1 MEIFK
6 GSKELVMGVKTQ
18 GGNMEHMILIAGG
31 LILMLGVSLLDSE
44 GIVGNIAFVMTMIG
58 LVLLCAFL
66 MRMEPAEAAGLTI
79 KERQSEQIADEEVY
93 IKGAGVTAHMNAVLR
108 NALREEPPEL
118 KLTNEEEI
126 ELLARLI
133 TAETGGTDEYLSYLT
148 GSVVI
153 NRMKSD
159 KFPNTVFAV
168 IYQKNQYECTWNGHI
183 YKPYTDLA
191 WEIAEELLTY
201 GTTIDESVVYQ
212 SEFTQGGGVFQQIGR
227 TYFCYE

>member
-1 MEIFK
+1 MEYIM
-6 GSKELVMGVKTQ
+6 L
-18 GGNMEHMILIAGG
+18 AGG
-31 LILMLGVSLLDSE
+31 IVVTAIGVCLMDSE
-44 GIVGNIAFVMTMIG
+44 GVWGTVATLMVVFGM
-58 LVLLCAFL
+58 LLLCGGV
-66 MRMEPAEAAGLTI
+66 MKMKPIEAKA
-79 KERQSEQIADEEVY
+79 EEVHVR
-93 IKGAGVTAHMNAVLR
+93 GAGVTAHMNATLR
-108 NALREEPPEL
+108 NALNEPLEL

-126 ELLARLI
+126 DLLARLI

-159 KFPNTVFAV
+159 KFPKTLFGV
-168 IYQKNQYECTWNGHI
+168 IYQKGQYESSWNGHI

-201 GTTIDESVVYQ
+201 GTTIDEKVVFQ
-212 SEFTQGGGVFQQIGR
+212 SEFTQGSGVYKQIGR

>member
-1 MEIFK
+1 MDY
-6 GSKELVMGVKTQ
+6 
-18 GGNMEHMILIAGG
+18 MILIEGG
-31 LILMLGVSLLDSE
+31 LILMIGVSLLDSE

-58 LVLLCAFL
+58 MMLLCAFL
-66 MRMEPAEAAGLTI
+66 MRMKPVEAAGLTI
-79 KERQSEQIADEEVY
+79 KERQSEQIAGEEVH
-93 IKGAGVTAHMNAVLR
+93 IKGAGVTAHMNAVLN
-108 NALREEPPEL
+108 NALREAPPEL
-118 KLTNEEEI
+118 NLTNEEEI

-212 SEFTQGGGVFQQIGR
+212 SEFTQGGGVFQRIGR